1 MSKTQLPLLTS
12 VILLCPILSWQKTP
26 HNLILGSCCCAQV
39 MSKAQLPLLTSVIM
53 LGHCKMSGNPKN
65 PTNPAAMCR

>member
-1 MSKTQLPLLTS
+1 MSKT
-12 VILLCPILSWQKTP
+12 
-26 HNLILGSCCCAQV
+26 
-39 MSKAQLPLLTSVIM
+39 QLPLLTSVIM